1 MGRYPRP
8 HPRRKC
14 KSACNTSTR
23 LPATPAH
30 AAEIPTSFYA
40 GAWRFRTEITCVSFF
55 CTPRTR
61 VECAQFAW
69 AGTHDH
75 VHAESAKVHA
85 TQARGCRRLQHV
97 QPRSPSHFTQ
107 GRGDSAR
114 KSRTSR
120 FFVLRGH
127 ALTARSLHGQVPT
140 TTSTPKVQKC
150 MQHKHAVAGDS
161 STCSRDPHLI
171 LRRGVAIPHGNHVRL
186 VCCSPRTRV
195 ECAHYNDN
203 TYDEDDIDARSPQT
217 HASLLGSTLSVS
229 LGWQRLGVAA
239 VEQ

>member
-23 LPATPAH
+23 LPATPAR
-30 AAEIPTSFYA
+30 AAEIPISFYA

-55 CTPRTR
+55 CTLRTR
-61 VECAQFAW
+61 VECA
-69 AGTHDH
+69 
-75 VHAESAKVHA
+75 
-85 TQARGCRRLQHV
+85 
-97 QPRSPSHFTQ
+97 HF
-107 GRGDSAR
+107 
-114 KSRTSR
+114 
-120 FFVLRGH
+120 
-127 ALTARSLHGQVPT
+127 HGQVPT